1 MSRELRRLL
10 IEPGR
15 LAAAE
20 GGPVQL
26 LPQEIHYLN
35 RVLRYRDGDRLA
47 VVDGGGHLWS
57 ARLVGSGLLQIE
69 QPLAAPLLAVPPPV
83 PQLELALAL
92 PKKDVE
98 LVWRMATE
106 LGADRLVPLL
116 GRHSVR
122 QGTPPLERW
131 GAVLREA
138 SEQCERLWLPRLEP
152 LQPAAAWLARPRRGV
167 GLLAI
172 TRRDGLPLPTE
183 LLTTESLAAPA
194 AEPRATTCISLAIG
208 PEGGWSEEEERI
220 AVAAGWQ
227 PVNLAGP
234 ILRSGTAAVAG
245 VAQLAA
251 WRLSSSSSPG
261 PSA

>member
-15 LAAAE
+15 LAAADR
-20 GGPVQL
+20 GPVEL
-26 LPQEIHYLN
+26 LPQELHYLS

-57 ARLVGSGLLQIE
+57 ARLVGNGLLQLE
-69 QPLAAPLLAVPPPV
+69 QPLAAPLLAAPPPAL
-83 PQLELALAL
+83 QLELALAL

-116 GRHSVR
+116 GRRSVR
-122 QGTPPLERW
+122 QGKPPLERW

-152 LQPAAAWLARPRRGV
+152 VQPAEAWLALPPRGL
-167 GLLAI
+167 GLLAT
-172 TRRDGLPLPTE
+172 TRRDGLPLPAD
-183 LLTTESLAAPA
+183 LLAAPA
-194 AEPRATTCISLAIG
+194 AEPQSPFCVSLAIG

-220 AVAAGWQ
+220 ATAAGWR
-227 PVNLAGP
+227 PVNLAGA

-251 WRLSSSSSPG
+251 WRLSSSSFPG

>member
-15 LAAAE
+15 LAAAAC
-20 GGPVQL
+20 GPVEL
-26 LPQEIHYLN
+26 VPQERHYLS

-47 VVDGGGHLWS
+47 VVDGCGHLWS
-57 ARLVGSGLLQIE
+57 ARLAGSGLLQLE
-69 QPLAAPLLAVPPPV
+69 QPLAAPLQSAPPPAPPLV
-83 PQLELALAL
+83 LALAL

-98 LVWRMATE
+98 LVWRMAAE

-116 GRHSVR
+116 GRRSVR

-131 GAVLREA
+131 SAVLREA
-138 SEQCERLWLPRLEP
+138 IEQCERLWLPRLEP
-152 LQPAAAWLARPRRGV
+152 LLPAATWLAEPPRGV
-167 GLLAI
+167 GLLAT
-172 TRRDGLPLPTE
+172 TRRDDLPLPAE
-183 LLTTESLAAPA
+183 LLADPA
-194 AEPRATTCISLAIG
+194 AVPQKLAPISLAIG
-208 PEGGWSEEEERI
+208 PEGGWSEEEEGI
-220 AVAAGWQ
+220 AVEAGWR
-227 PVNLAGP
+227 PVNLAAT

-251 WRLSSSSSPG
+251 WRLSFSSSPE